1 MGKIISTLIMM
12 VIGVGVYA
20 ADKALGEFE
29 FNEKQKK
36 NRYYKNFKRW
46 AKSDVKRVPDTDT
59 VLCVGSS
66 SMRMWRDIKKDL
78 APLKVIHRGFGGS
91 TMGQILIWEN
101 FFLRYNVGT
110 VLIYE
115 GDNDLAGSRSKPE
128 LFIANCKKICSALL
142 KQNPKVKIY
151 FISIKPSVRRVN
163 AWGRMTK
170 GNELLIK
177 YAAANTQIHFI
188 DASTDMLDKEGKPRA
203 DILVKDN
210 LHMNRKGYAI
220 WTKHVR
226 KALIDYKVK
235 VLKIK
240 RTVK

>member
-1 MGKIISTLIMM
+1 MEKIISTLIMAA
-12 VIGVGVYA
+12 IAVGVYA
-20 ADKALGEFE
+20 ADKTLGEFE

-36 NRYYKNFKRW
+36 NMYYKNFVQW
-46 AKSDVKRVPDTDT
+46 AKSDAKRVPDINT

-66 SMRMWRDIKKDL
+66 SMRMWRYIKNDL

-91 TMGQILIWEN
+91 TMARVLIWEN
-101 FFLRYNVGT
+101 FFLRYNAGT

-115 GDNDLAGSRSKPE
+115 GDNDLVGFSSKPE
-128 LFIANCKKICSALL
+128 SFIANCKKFCSALL

-177 YAAANTQIHFI
+177 YAASNPQIHFI

-226 KALIDYKVK
+226 KALIN
-235 VLKIK
+235 
-240 RTVK
+240 